1 MKTWG
6 RVATM
11 PSGPRHFGMG
21 TFVVKKTLL
30 VGSVGIVLGV
40 IAWGAFNTVLE
51 ATNEMSFCVSCHEM
65 RDTVY
70 VEYRT
75 SPHFQNP
82 SGVRATCPDCHV
94 PRDWTHKLVRKVQAT
109 NELFHW
115 VQGSIDT
122 REKFEAKRHQLAVR
136 EWERMRANDSR
147 ECRNCHSFEAMAFHK
162 QSAKASRAMRD
173 AAKAGKTCIDCHKA
187 VAHKMP
193 DVTATHRRMF
203 ADLAARADGSSLGAG
218 DMVTALEGRPLR
230 AFPGTEPEGE
240 LAAGHPVRVLA
251 VDGAFAKVELA
262 GWRRE
267 GFASILY
274 ARQGK
279 RILLANL
286 GEKALPRLQ
295 ALRTVED
302 GDTGQAW
309 TEMRLEAWVPAA
321 GLLRDPA
328 PFWDY
333 VAGMYRDNCSLC
345 HVLRPP
351 GDYTANDWIGHM
363 NAMKRLTA
371 LTEQEAATLLAYLQA
386 GAKDRGP

>member
-1 MKTWG
+1 
-6 RVATM
+6 
-11 PSGPRHFGMG
+11 MG
-21 TFVVKKTLL
+21 KFALKKTLL

-70 VEYRT
+70 VEYQA

-94 PRDWTHKLVRKVQAT
+94 PRDWTHKLVRKVQAS

-115 VQGSIDT
+115 ALGSIDT
-122 REKFEAKRHQLAVR
+122 REKFEAKRHELAAR

-162 QSAKASRAMRD
+162 QSVKAARAMRE

-193 DVTATHRRMF
+193 DVAANHRRMF
-203 ADLAARADGSSLGAG
+203 AALTAKGGETRLAPG
-218 DMVTALEGRPLR
+218 DTATALEGRPLH
-230 AFPGTEPEGE
+230 AAPGTEPEGE

-251 VDGAFAKVELA
+251 TEGEFVKVELA

-267 GFASILY
+267 GFDSILF

-279 RILLANL
+279 RITLANL
-286 GEKALPRLQ
+286 GDSAQSRLR

-302 GDTGQAW
+302 ADSGQTW
-309 TEMRLEAWVPAA
+309 TETRLETWVPAA
-321 GLLRDPA
+321 GFLNDPA
-328 PFWDY
+328 PLWDY
-333 VAGMYRDNCSLC
+333 AARMYRDNCGLC
-345 HVLRPP
+345 HVPRPP

-363 NAMKRLTA
+363 NSMKRLTP
-371 LTEQEAATLLAYLQA
+371 LTEQEASTLLTYLQA
-386 GAKDRGP
+386 RAKDREASPD